1 MTNNTHLWYYLK
13 YHVGFSSCY
22 CKTDIKLKA
31 KFMSTSQIL
40 FVKSMIPFWYSTFKL
55 SSLIKL
61 QKLLSQWKE
70 VFIAISTPK
79 ISIKS
84 WGKTWWGGKKKEL
97 VNHAVCWSILYFQ
110 INKKKKYKTFI
121 CSFLFSSEVSLRW
134 QCQNLNHRSDLI
146 NAYTNISPKTII
158 LSFSDSY

>member
-1 MTNNTHLWYYLK
+1 MFKFLLTITETILSNYLGSSFNHIFIKFRSKVMTNNTHLWYYLK
-13 YHVGFSSCY
+13 YHVCFSSCY

-61 QKLLSQWKE
+61 HKLLSQWKE
-70 VFIAISTPK
+70 VFIVISTPK

-84 WGKTWWGGKKKEL
+84 WGKTWWGGEKKRTGQPRCMLKYSL
-97 VNHAVCWSILYFQ
+97 LP
-110 INKKKKYKTFI
+110 NK
-121 CSFLFSSEVSLRW
+121 
-134 QCQNLNHRSDLI
+134 
-146 NAYTNISPKTII
+146 
-158 LSFSDSY
+158 